1 MCLGLGVTMFYSMA
15 PEIPDLSTMSHLGLI
30 STISSMS
37 VLAGIAGWLSC
48 IFHGRTADLS
58 AFLWLQE
65 MLLSLLERHQELA
78 PLSTY
83 PGMLQGH
90 QLPGSWT
97 APLTSKYQPEH
108 SLASSPDLS
117 LLDRANRAECLKE
130 ARLAANEWYYRRRKQ
145 RWRKKQDTNMKA
157 KKEKMTAT

>member
-1 MCLGLGVTMFYSMA
+1 MPGAGSHHVLFNGSRNTRSFHHVPSR
-15 PEIPDLSTMSHLGLI
+15 PDKHHLFNVCT
-30 STISSMS
+30 SW
-37 VLAGIAGWLSC
+37 IAGWLSC